1 MPGCSTPRQRQRPP
15 EVEVFASQREPEKAV
30 SLTDALKA
38 LGLRGRDA
46 AYLASTL
53 VPPPEDRGA
62 VDHYLAEFRYMVREE
77 SRPEAAR
84 LIGLREY

>member
-15 EVEVFASQREPEKAV
+15 EVEVFVSQREPEKAV

-53 VPPPEDRGA
+53 VTAFTGMTGQAP
-62 VDHYLAEFRYMVREE
+62 
-77 SRPEAAR
+77 SQAAWV
-84 LIGLREY
+84 LLRS